1 MGEWPGILQVS
12 SHNFV
17 TIFEQLGAFINKNPE
32 KIAFNFFFK
41 NAYYCLKG
49 LLAQRRVA

>member
-17 TIFEQLGAFINKNPE
+17 TIFYQLGAFINKNPE
-32 KIAFNFFFK
+32 KIAFNFF
-41 NAYYCLKG
+41 
-49 LLAQRRVA
+49 LLQKSLLLPEGGVISAA